1 MFTTILLLPL
11 IVFIFL
17 LVYSE
22 LRPKLLL
29 VAALPAYIYNI
40 IAVTYLLLSTAV
52 FNYSGKFIYV
62 YQFFNWS
69 TFEGVDTGLTIWLDF
84 VSIIMAFTVLL
95 VAAMVNLFS
104 LYYMSNDPFIV
115 RFFAYLSLFT
125 FCMLLLVTASD
136 LIQFFIGWELV
147 GLCSYLLINF
157 WYTRK
162 QANIAALKAVLVNRV
177 GDFCFMYA
185 IALIY
190 SKFNTLNIYEISWMV
205 IVDSNISENISL
217 ITGLLFI
224 AVMSKS
230 AQFGL
235 HSWLP
240 DAMEGPTPVSALIHA
255 ATMVTAGIF
264 LMLRLSNLFIAN
276 DALMVFAT
284 VLGAFTAFFGATT
297 GAAQTDIKKIIAFST
312 CSQLGYMVAACGMGN
327 FAIAFFHLIT
337 HAFFKSLLFLCAG
350 IVIHTLG
357 GEQDIRKM
365 GGLFKALPTAFIS
378 MLIAGFALSGVPF
391 FAGFFS
397 KEMIISLA
405 YLKAI
410 FENSIVSFF
419 VFGLLVKA
427 ALFTSMYSAKLVYYI
442 FTKESG
448 LKVGS
453 AKKLHLD
460 GHDFITTQLPLM
472 VLSIFSIF
480 GGLIFKD
487 LIVCPGYIT
496 TLNVYGEFIVK
507 NNISSF
513 IEYLPEEVKTMLN
526 VVSFSGYLYY
536 FLFEANKLNIL
547 TKIATIIA
555 LVQKNIPNNLQIN
568 VNLTKIKTEIYSFF
582 YNRWYFDALVSYFIN
597 SLVFVLIEDVNI
609 YTLQNKIIDGLTVS
623 LVVGTATTI
632 SGILRGNSQTV
643 NIYIKNTYMAIILT
657 IVVALTV
664 HDVYSYSI

>member
-1 MFTTILLLPL
+1 M
-11 IVFIFL
+11 FIFL
-17 LVYSE
+17 LLFSE

-29 VAALPAYIYNI
+29 IAAVPGYIYNL
-40 IAVTYLLLSTAV
+40 AVVTYLLLTAVV

-69 TFEGVDTGLTIWLDF
+69 TFEGVDSGLTIWLDY
-84 VSIIMAFTVLL
+84 VSIIMSFTVLL
-95 VAAMVNLFS
+95 VASMVNLFS
-104 LYYMSNDPFIV
+104 VYYMSNDPFIV

-177 GDFCFMYA
+177 GDFAFMYA

-190 SKFNTLNIYEISWMV
+190 TTFNSLNIYEISWMV
-205 IVDSNISENISL
+205 TLESIE
-217 ITGLLFI
+217 TGDNTFIAVLLFI

-264 LMLRLSNLFIAN
+264 LMLRLSNIFIAN
-276 DALMVFAT
+276 ELLLNFIAI
-284 VLGAFTAFFGATT
+284 LGAFTAFFGATT
-297 GAAQTDIKKIIAFST
+297 GAAQTDIKKVIAFST

-405 YLKAI
+405 YLKAV
-410 FENSIVSFF
+410 FENSWVSFF
-419 VFGLLVKA
+419 VFAMLVKA
-427 ALFTSMYSAKLVYYI
+427 ALFTSMYSAKLLYYI
-442 FTKESG
+442 FIKTSNVKSG
-448 LKVGS
+448 AIKQ
-453 AKKLHLD
+453 LHTD
-460 GHDFITTQLPLM
+460 GGDFVTTQLPLM
-472 VLSIFSIF
+472 VLSLFSIF
-480 GGLIFKD
+480 GGLLFKD
-487 LIVCPGYIT
+487 IIVGPGYDI
-496 TLNVYGEFIVK
+496 TLNTFSEFAIGNGV
-507 NNISSF
+507 NSY
-513 IEYLPEEVKTMLN
+513 IEYLPSNIKILLTFI
-526 VVSFSGYLYY
+526 SFSGYLYY
-536 FLFEANKLNIL
+536 FIFEFNKIVVERTLAPLFISFFGYFKSMGID
-547 TKIATIIA
+547 
-555 LVQKNIPNNLQIN
+555 
-568 VNLTKIKTEIYSFF
+568 IYKVKVEVYAFF

-597 SLVFVLIEDVNI
+597 SLVLILVEDLNI
-609 YTLQNKIIDGLTVS
+609 YTLQNNIIDGLTVK
-623 LVVGTATTI
+623 LTTGTVLNI
-632 SGILRGNSQTV
+632 SSIFSGNSQTV
-643 NIYIKNTYMAIILT
+643 LGYIKNTYTALILT
-657 IVVALTV
+657 IVIALSV
-664 HDVYSYSI
+664 QDVYVYAIL